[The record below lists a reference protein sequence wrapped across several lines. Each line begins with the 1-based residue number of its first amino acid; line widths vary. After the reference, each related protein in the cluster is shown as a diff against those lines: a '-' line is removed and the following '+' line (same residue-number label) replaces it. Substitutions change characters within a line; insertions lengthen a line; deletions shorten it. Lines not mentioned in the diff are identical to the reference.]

1 MKQPSKMIEKKE
13 YNVYYAMVDKG
24 FRMDLRELTFFHRL
38 LIGLAI
44 IRRKIVIISGKNK
57 LNTQKETKTK

>member
-1 MKQPSKMIEKKE
+1 MIEKKE
-13 YNVYYAMVDKG
+13 YNIYYAMVDKG